1 MNRTYVCIDLKS
13 FYASVECV
21 LRGLDPLKTNLVVA
35 DKSRTE
41 KTICLAVTPTLKS
54 YGLSGRSRL
63 YEVISKVKEINND
76 RLKHII
82 THKFSGKS
90 FINEEV
96 LNDKTK
102 ELDFIIAPPRM
113 RMYMKYSTMI
123 YNIYL
128 KYISRDD
135 MFSYSIDEVFMDV
148 TDYLSYY
155 KMNAHDL
162 ITKIIADVYNT
173 TGITATAGIGTNM
186 YLAKVSMD
194 IVAKH
199 CEPDENGARIA
210 SLDEMSYRRLLWN
223 HTPITDFWR
232 VGVGT
237 KRRLENY
244 HIYTMGDIARV
255 SLEQENLLYKIF
267 GINAE
272 TLIDHAWGYE
282 VCTIKSVK
290 SYKPTTTSLS
300 SSQVLHEPYNY
311 DKSKLILKEMTELLV
326 LEMVSKKY
334 MTNLITLDV
343 IYDVSNLTIPKIKN
357 NYHGEIVMDH
367 YKRFMPKPSHGSIR
381 LEKRSS
387 STKIIMNNI
396 VKLFD
401 EIVNKNLLVRKIGIN
416 FANLLN
422 ESIASK
428 EVVYKQFDLFS
439 NTLEIDTSKI
449 QEKAESEK
457 ENKLQRAIIG
467 IKNKYGRNSILKAMN
482 LESGATTI
490 ERNNSV
496 GGHKG

>member
-1 MNRTYVCIDLKS
+1 MNRVYACIDLKS

-35 DKSRTE
+35 DESRTQ

-63 YEVISKVKEINND
+63 FEVISKVKEINNE
-76 RLKHII
+76 RIKKIKN
-82 THKFSGKS
+82 HKFTGKS

-96 LNDKTK
+96 ILDETK

-135 MFSYSIDEVFMDV
+135 IFSYSIDEVFMDI
-148 TDYLSYY
+148 TDYLKYY

-162 ITKIIADVYNT
+162 ITKIIADIYNT
-173 TGITATAGIGTNM
+173 TGITATSGIGTNM
-186 YLAKVSMD
+186 YLAKVAMD

-199 CEPDENGARIA
+199 SEPDENGARIA
-210 SLDEMSYRRLLWN
+210 ILDEMSYRKTLWN

-232 VGVGT
+232 VGPGT

-244 HIYTMGDIARV
+244 KMYTMGDIARM
-255 SLEQENLLYKIF
+255 SLENEKLLYKIF

-272 TLIDHAWGYE
+272 ILIDHAWGYE
-282 VCTIKSVK
+282 ICTIKSVK
-290 SYKPTTTSLS
+290 SYRPSTTSLS

-311 DKSKLILKEMTELLV
+311 EKSKLILKEMTELLV

-334 MTNLITLDV
+334 MTNLITLDI
-343 IYDVSNLTIPKIKN
+343 IYDVSNLTEVQIKK
-357 NYHGEIVMDH
+357 NYHGEVVMDH
-367 YKRFMPKPSHGSIR
+367 YGRFMPKPSHGSIR

-387 STKIIMNNI
+387 STTVIMNKI
-396 VKLFD
+396 LELFD
-401 EIVNKNLLVRKIGIN
+401 KIVNPNLLVRKIGIN

-422 ESIASK
+422 EETAKK

-439 NTLEIDTSKI
+439 NTSERDTSKI
-449 QEKAESEK
+449 QERVDSEK
-457 ENKLQRAIIG
+457 ENKLQNAIIG